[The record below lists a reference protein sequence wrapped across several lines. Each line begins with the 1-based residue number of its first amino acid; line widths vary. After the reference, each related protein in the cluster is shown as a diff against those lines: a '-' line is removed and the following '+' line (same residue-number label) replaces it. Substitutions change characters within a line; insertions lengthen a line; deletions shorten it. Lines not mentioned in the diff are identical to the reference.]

1 MCRIYLGK
9 GVEKIDF
16 EKYFLIHLEQS
27 KESTVNVVKIVWD
40 YDLTT
45 FDFLNTTVKYLE
57 TNFQNVRALENGY
70 IDIEEEIILIKDFYK
85 IPLRSQRKIVDNIM
99 KGKFHRT
106 FILMDK
112 KCNINKYNDDLL
124 DEFIHYNVKASM

>member
-1 MCRIYLGK
+1 MCRIYLGE

-40 YDLTT
+40 YDLTS
-45 FDFLNTTVKYLE
+45 FNFVETTTIYLE
-57 TNFQNVRALENGY
+57 KSFTNIRQLENGTLNV
-70 IDIEEEIILIKDFYK
+70 DEEVILIKDFYK
-85 IPLRSQRKIVDNIM
+85 IPFKSQRKIVDNIM
-99 KGKFHRT
+99 KGVFHKT

-112 KCNINKYNDDLL
+112 KCNINKYNDDML
-124 DEFIHYNVKASM
+124 DQFMHYNVKSS

>member
-40 YDLTT
+40 YDLTN
-45 FDFLNTTVKYLE
+45 FDFLDTTVKYLE
-57 TNFQNVRALENGY
+57 INF
-70 IDIEEEIILIKDFYK
+70 
-85 IPLRSQRKIVDNIM
+85 S
-99 KGKFHRT
+99 T
-106 FILMDK
+106 
-112 KCNINKYNDDLL
+112 
-124 DEFIHYNVKASM
+124 